1 MDIVKIIHAFNPMG
15 HVLENVRLATGEL
28 AVLIHV
34 YMMDVLPA
42 NDGLGSVPS
51 VSQDCG
57 VTTVAL
63 NVVQRVQPL
72 KMGRS
77 IATSLLEPVTLV
89 HAMLDSMERTVLPSV
104 VNNVRA
110 MFVTLIRG
118 SVPFTVLV
126 AGGETTV
133 IRHVAARA

>member
-1 MDIVKIIHAFNPMG
+1 MDTVKTIHAYNPME
-15 HVLENVRLATGEL
+15 HVLENVRWATGEL
-28 AVLIHV
+28 PVLIHV
-34 YMMDVLPA
+34 YMMDVLPV
-42 NDGLGSVPS
+42 NDGVGSVPS

-72 KMGRS
+72 KVGRS
-77 IATSLLEPVTLV
+77 IATSSLEPVTLV
-89 HAMLDSMERTVLPSV
+89 HAMLDFTARTALPSV
-104 VNNVRA
+104 ANNVRA
-110 MFVTLIRG
+110 TFVTLTRG
-118 SVPFTVLV
+118 NVPFTVLV

>member
-1 MDIVKIIHAFNPMG
+1 MDIVKIIHAYNPME

-34 YMMDVLPA
+34 YMMDVLPV
-42 NDGLGSVPS
+42 NDGVGSVPS

-57 VTTVAL
+57 VITVAL
-63 NVVQRVQPL
+63 NVVQLVQQL

-77 IATSLLEPVTLV
+77 IATSSLEPVTLV
-89 HAMLDSMERTVLPSV
+89 HAMLDFTERTALPSV
-104 VNNVRA
+104 VNNVRVTC
-110 MFVTLIRG
+110 VTLTRG